1 MLQRGSRPSA
11 SHGLTFTWSLPWPVT
26 NDRSTRDQDIIM
38 ISSSWPLGAAAV
50 TRFPPLPL
58 GDWCHH
64 DHTMWRVKVLVLVS
78 ALCTAIS
85 SRRQSVPI
93 WIRSRPGIS
102 FCNVFATRNAPQNTT
117 ILAIYD
123 RGMRYHYPG
132 QVNKIELGNRGCRKY
147 AQPKQSWPDLTPL
160 KVGGEWIRH
169 ILIFHL
175 FNLWISYPKH
185 GKYETNVKI
194 DDSHKSQIP
203 VVIVADPRQ

>member
-1 MLQRGSRPSA
+1 MV
-11 SHGLTFTWSLPWPVT
+11 SHGHYL
-26 NDRSTRDQDIIM
+26 DQ
-38 ISSSWPLGAAAV
+38 WPLTGASGIKTLSWYHHHGHLAPRLPSFPRCPRV
-50 TRFPPLPL
+50 T
-58 GDWCHH
+58 DV
-64 DHTMWRVKVLVLVS
+64 TMIIRCEVLVLVS
-78 ALCTAIS
+78 ALCTGIS

-102 FCNVFATRNAPQNTT
+102 FCNVFATRSALQNTT

-123 RGMRYHYPG
+123 LGMRYHYPG

-160 KVGGEWIRH
+160 KVGGELSRH

-175 FNLWISYPKH
+175 FNLPTSYPKH

>member
-1 MLQRGSRPSA
+1 MVTTLTSDHWPEHQGSR
-11 SHGLTFTWSLPWPVT
+11 HYH
-26 NDRSTRDQDIIM
+26 DIIIM
-38 ISSSWPLGAAAV
+38 A
-50 TRFPPLPL
+50 T
-58 GDWCHH
+58 
-64 DHTMWRVKVLVLVS
+64 WRRGYQVSPVAPGWLMSPWSYDVKVLVLVS
-78 ALCTAIS
+78 ALCTNTS

-147 AQPKQSWPDLTPL
+147 VQPKQSWPDLTPL